1 MKRALLLSPLL
12 ALSLLCAL
20 VSSEVRADERR
31 AEVAPISSAQPAA
44 LGSLAVETV
53 QSGAWQ
59 VRRSL
64 QAGRGG
70 DVRSRGA
77 PAPGRAAPMGGGEDG
92 ARLDSAG
99 AAPTSPSSPR
109 APAPSSAPARPEA
122 GRGADTRP
130 RAAVDEGRGITA
142 EEADALDRAHDKS
155 APPTATPQQ
164 APLRAGSTDDNA
176 DLEAFLTYM
185 EGHFAGRADR
195 RYAAPI
201 DVRGRRFVKVVDAE
215 GKVVPAARVT
225 IVDEVTDR
233 LAWTATTQGDGAAPY
248 YPGVAGAITG
258 QQSLVVEARLGDLRA
273 RARWDGAADLQVA
286 LPGPRPNLEPLALD
300 VAFVIDTT
308 GSMGDEIQRIQQSL
322 LAVTAKLRGLGQE
335 IDLRYG
341 CVLYK
346 DLTDEYLTSVH
357 PFTGDVKAFDE
368 ALASVRAGGGGDTPE
383 SLNQG
388 LAVGIH
394 GLAWRERAAKV
405 AFVITDASPHMDY
418 PGDAPYP
425 ASLQAAVA
433 AGVKVHAVAASGLD
447 ADGSCVLR
455 QMAQF
460 TRGTFVFIEYGST
473 AASAESHGVTGKVS
487 GGNNL
492 DQILFERVRD
502 EVAHWGGR

>member
-20 VSSEVRADERR
+20 ASGVVRADEKRVE
-31 AEVAPISSAQPAA
+31 AAPVSSAQPAA

-64 QAGRGG
+64 RGAQPGRGG
-70 DVRSRGA
+70 DARSRGA
-77 PAPGRAAPMGGGEDG
+77 PAPGRGAPAGGDEGF
-92 ARLDSAG
+92 ALDSAG
-99 AAPTSPSSPR
+99 GAPPPPSPPS
-109 APAPSSAPARPEA
+109 APAPARPA
-122 GRGADTRP
+122 RADDTRS
-130 RAAVDEGRGITA
+130 RAPAEAERDESSLGKAEAKGGRSV
-142 EEADALDRAHDKS
+142 E
-155 APPTATPQQ
+155 Q
-164 APLRAGSTDDNA
+164 APLRAGSTDDNL
-176 DLEAFLTYM
+176 DLGAFLTYV

-195 RYAAPI
+195 RYSAPI
-201 DVRGRRFVKVVDAE
+201 DVRGRRFVRVVDAE
-215 GKVVPAARVT
+215 GRVVPAARVT

-233 LAWTATTQGDGAAPY
+233 LAWTATTQGDGAAPF
-248 YPGVAGAITG
+248 YPAVAGAITG
-258 QQSLVVEARLGDLRA
+258 EQQLVVEARLGDLRA
-273 RARWDGAADLQVA
+273 RARWDGKADLQVA
-286 LPGPRPNLEPLALD
+286 LPGPRPSLEPLALD

-346 DLTDEYLTSVH
+346 DLSDEYLTSVH

-394 GLAWRERAAKV
+394 GLDWRERAAKV

-460 TRGTFVFIEYGST
+460 TRGTFVFIEYGSV
-473 AASAESHGVTGKVS
+473 AASAESHGVAGKVS
-487 GGNNL
+487 GNNL

>member
-20 VSSEVRADERR
+20 AADAVRADERR
-31 AEVAPISSAQPAA
+31 TEVAPVSSAQPAA

-64 QAGRGG
+64 RGPQGGR

-77 PAPGRAAPMGGGEDG
+77 PAPGAPAG
-92 ARLDSAG
+92 APADAEGFALDSAG
-99 AAPTSPSSPR
+99 GAPPPSAPMPTRRADDTRSR
-109 APAPSSAPARPEA
+109 APAGAPP
-122 GRGADTRP
+122 
-130 RAAVDEGRGITA
+130 AAEREH
-142 EEADALDRAHDKS
+142 EEADGRDAAKGGRAVE
-155 APPTATPQQ
+155 Q
-164 APLRAGSTDDNA
+164 APLRAGSTDDNL
-176 DLEAFLTYM
+176 DLDAFLAYV

-195 RYAAPI
+195 RYSAPI
-201 DVRGRRFVKVVDAE
+201 DVRGRRLVRVVDAE

-225 IVDEVTDR
+225 IVDEATDR
-233 LAWTATTQGDGAAPY
+233 LAWTATTQGDGAAPF
-248 YPGVAGAITG
+248 YPAVAGALTG
-258 QQSLVVEARLGDLRA
+258 EQQLVVEARLGDLRA
-273 RARWDGAADLQVA
+273 RARWDGRADLQVA
-286 LPGPRPNLEPLALD
+286 LPGPRPGLEPLSLD

-322 LAVTAKLRGLGQE
+322 LAVTARLRGLGQE

-394 GLAWRERAAKV
+394 GLEWRERAAKV

-460 TRGTFVFIEYGST
+460 TRGTFVFIEYGSV
-473 AASAESHGVTGKVS
+473 AASAEGHGVTGKVS
-487 GGNNL
+487 GNNL

-502 EVAHWGGR
+502 EVARWGGR

>member
-20 VSSEVRADERR
+20 IPGARADEKRG
-31 AEVAPISSAQPAA
+31 EVASVASSQPAA

-53 QSGAWQ
+53 QNGAWQ
-59 VRRSL
+59 VRRSR
-64 QAGRGG
+64 QVARGG
-70 DVRSRGA
+70 DVRARGGASAPGHAA
-77 PAPGRAAPMGGGEDG
+77 PARDAEDFK
-92 ARLDSAG
+92 LDSAG
-99 AAPTSPSSPR
+99 GAPPPPSPPSAPPR
-109 APAPSSAPARPEA
+109 APAPSGAPARPEA
-122 GRGADTRP
+122 GRAAAD
-130 RAAVDEGRGITA
+130 AGDEERGITA
-142 EEADALDRAHDKS
+142 EEAEALSKAHDRS
-155 APPTATPQQ
+155 APRPTAEQ

-176 DLEAFLTYM
+176 DLEAFLTYV

-195 RYAAPI
+195 RYSAPI

-233 LAWTATTQGDGAAPY
+233 LAWTATTQGDGAAPF
-248 YPGVAGAITG
+248 YPAVAGALTG
-258 QQSLVVEARLGDLRA
+258 EQRLVVEARLGDLKA

-286 LPGPRPNLEPLALD
+286 LPGPRPTLEPLALD

-322 LAVTAKLRGLGQE
+322 LAVTARLRGLGQE

-346 DLTDEYLTSVH
+346 DLSDEYLTSVH
-357 PFTGDVKAFDE
+357 PFTGDVKAFDA

-388 LAVGIH
+388 LAVSIH
-394 GLAWRERAAKV
+394 GLEWRERAAKV

-473 AASAESHGVTGKVS
+473 AATAESHGVTGRVA